1 MLKLKRK
8 LNTNDRLDLEIDKG
22 TQRLVLLWG
31 DGLIQAYSSV
41 FYTDNKVFKYTMLL
55 NSKIN
60 PPKNLIQMKADK
72 TLVEYDFRVNYVTIF
87 WIFIELINYQSNYF
101 FFEVSCTI

>member
-1 MLKLKRK
+1 MIKFKIKLKTK
-8 LNTNDRLDLEIDKG
+8 DGLDLDMDKG

-31 DGLIQAYSSV
+31 DELIQSYSSV

-55 NSKIN
+55 NNKIN

-72 TLVEYDFRVNYVTIF
+72 TLVEYDFRVNYVTK
-87 WIFIELINYQSNYF
+87 YF
-101 FFEVSCTI
+101 Y

>member
-1 MLKLKRK
+1 MLKFKRK
-8 LNTNDRLDLEIDKG
+8 LKTNDGLDLEMDKG

-31 DGLIQAYSSV
+31 DELIQSYSSV

-55 NSKIN
+55 NNKIN

-72 TLVEYDFRVNYVTIF
+72 TLVEYDFRVNYVTK
-87 WIFIELINYQSNYF
+87 YF
-101 FFEVSCTI
+101 Y